1 MADVLVGS
9 LNPIPEPGQ
18 QGLGSLLQPSGS
30 SVSNYQEHCPSPA
43 SWSIPVLNRQAVKL
57 SGAGVT
63 NLVFGS
69 GIAGYLC

>member
-18 QGLGSLLQPSGS
+18 RGLVYLQPRGS
-30 SVSNYQEHCPSPA
+30 SVSGYQEHCPSPA

-57 SGAGVT
+57 AGAGVT
-63 NLVFGS
+63 NLVLGS